1 MDKQEQAS
9 NHIPVHSSSDSKAK
23 LVFSVI
29 LVIVAFAAMAF
40 AGIKWRS
47 QILEYKNNM
56 NQRDKEITALQTEID
71 KIKNNEMISNTSESK
86 EGYLDIKEWGVRL
99 KSTESPMSY
108 VITTKQNGDKIAWLT
123 NAEAQGLIEYAEC
136 TIKNEDQVNHY
147 YLASIT
153 RYITKP
159 EPVVGNMKFLGTKD
173 GYYFYSDHGN
183 GVCSDQAHINQEA
196 EILRKLYDAANT
208 LELK

>member
-1 MDKQEQAS
+1 MDIQEQPT
-9 NHIPVHSSSDSKAK
+9 NHIPVHEASDSKAK
-23 LVFSVI
+23 IVFSVI
-29 LVIVAFAAMAF
+29 LVTVTFAAMAF
-40 AGIKWRS
+40 AGLKWRG
-47 QILEYKNNM
+47 QILEYKFNM
-56 NQRDKEITALQTEID
+56 NQRDKQITALEAEID
-71 KIKNNEMISNTSESK
+71 KIKENEKISDTSQSK

-99 KSTESPMSY
+99 KSTQSPMSY

-136 TIKNEDQVNHY
+136 TINKEEQVNHY
-147 YLASIT
+147 YLATIT
-153 RYITKP
+153 RYKTKP
-159 EPVVGNMKFLGTKD
+159 ESVVGNMKYIGTKD

>member
-1 MDKQEQAS
+1 ME
-9 NHIPVHSSSDSKAK
+9 NNSSLRAQKK
-23 LVFSVI
+23 NMKPLLVTLSVVFLLLI
-29 LVIVAFAAMAF
+29 GTLL
-40 AGIKWRS
+40 GWKWYL
-47 QILEYKNNM
+47 QIQEYKNNI
-56 NQRDKEITALQTEID
+56 NQRDQQIIAVQTEID
-71 KIKNNEMISNTSESK
+71 KIKENETISNTSESK
-86 EGYLDIKEWGVRL
+86 EGYLDIKEWGVWL

-136 TIKNEDQVNHY
+136 TIKKDDQVNHY
-147 YLASIT
+147 YLASNT
-153 RYITKP
+153 RYKTKP
-159 EPVVGNMKFLGTKD
+159 ESVVGNMKYLGTKD